1 MFAQYSE
8 FAKQFDMTKL
18 FDTKKLPT
26 QADLLKKSQ
35 EFTTSLL
42 ELNTYN
48 AQSVIEATN
57 KLLGSEFTT
66 YSIKAVETLDTVL
79 DNAKEAINFQYRA
92 IKNVGDKK

>member
-57 KLLGSEFTT
+57 KSRLDHFLQTRGVQTT
-66 YSIKAVETLDTVL
+66 SDVEYWTRVFERNEQDRHYH
-79 DNAKEAINFQYRA
+79 F
-92 IKNVGDKK
+92 